1 MDNEAVALDAVHRY
15 VWSGFYDTNEIVQ
28 IITESIFDRGEIDPK
43 WLRAEIERAFQTKF
57 AEEKSWPETTDCD
70 RLDQAF
76 ETLEGQ
82 GILALQNAGNE
93 QSDGIT
99 DVTQLYHDA
108 GREQSDIVGYCFYHG
123 QDVEGVLKFNELYLT
138 YGDILGD
145 ADRGVEIG
153 RRIKHALEAV
163 GFAVEWDGSVKTR
176 LLLKGIKWQRR
187 YQSPGD

>member
-1 MDNEAVALDAVHRY
+1 MTPFTDC
-15 VWSGFYDTNEIVQ
+15 VWSGFYDADQIAE
-28 IITESIFDRGEIDPK
+28 IITGSIFDRGEIDPN
-43 WLRAEIERAFQTKF
+43 WLRAAIDRAFQKKWT
-57 AEEKSWPETTDCD
+57 EEESWPDTTDCD
-70 RLDQAF
+70 RLDLVF
-76 ETLEGQ
+76 ETLEEQ
-82 GILALQNAGNE
+82 GILALHNAGME

-123 QDVEGVLKFNELYLT
+123 QDVEGVLKINELYLT

-145 ADRGVEIG
+145 VDKGVEIG

-163 GFAVEWDGSVKTR
+163 GFTVEWDGSIRTR

-187 YQSPGD
+187 DQSPR